1 MRILAVICTIFL
13 VLSASSAE
21 ARPKPWY
28 WSWWPAHWEDQDFK
42 PHLDDPLMPHNVQW
56 KNGLYNDEDWHPNN
70 WIEAKGSMR
79 KVLDGFYKNDIIR
92 SQDVDSQEIPYL
104 VVGDGFMNLSGQE
117 KRRVTAFI
125 DYAFQVTN
133 SAPVEMYSIYYFR
146 TKNLFGKG
154 RPIGAYTQAGL
165 QLQ

>member
-1 MRILAVICTIFL
+1 MRILAIFCTIF
-13 VLSASSAE
+13 VLFGSFEAE

-28 WSWWPAHWEDQDFK
+28 WSWWPAHWDDQDFK
-42 PHLDDPLMPHNVQW
+42 PHLEDPKMPHNTQW
-56 KNGLYNDEDWHPNN
+56 QNGLYDHDDWHPEN
-70 WIEAKGSMR
+70 WIRAKGSMR
-79 KVLDGFYKNDIIR
+79 AVLDGFYKNDIIR
-92 SQDVDSQEIPYL
+92 EQDVDDATPIL

-133 SAPVEMYSIYYFR
+133 SSSVGMYSIYYHR
-146 TKNLFGKG
+146 TDNLFGRG
-154 RPIGAYTQAGL
+154 RPIGMYTPAGL